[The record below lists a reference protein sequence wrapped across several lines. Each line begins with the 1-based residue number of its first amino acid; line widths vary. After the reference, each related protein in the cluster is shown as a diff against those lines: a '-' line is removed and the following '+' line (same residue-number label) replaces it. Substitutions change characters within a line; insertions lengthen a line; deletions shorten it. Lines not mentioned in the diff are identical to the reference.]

1 MVTIKSKSALTWVF
15 ILAVLLSGYLI
26 DKIADFNSLFLTL
39 LSVEIIVAAF
49 INWRFNPIQVGIV
62 RSILGL
68 LFIFSGFV
76 KGVDP
81 MGTQY
86 RIMDYFIAFGTDW
99 AIPYALPLSVILNA
113 SEFVLGAM
121 LLFNIR
127 LKVTSWLVMI
137 MMAIFTVTT
146 FNDALYDPVPDC
158 GCFGD
163 AIILSNW
170 QTFYKNLVIVSLLMI
185 VFFSRN
191 RIRFSFNQ
199 KVEYSLIIIFTLGF
213 VWFEIFNIRHLPMI
227 DFREWKV
234 GNKMIVEEKSP
245 LKYYLTYKNRD
256 TGEEQEFLSPNYPYN
271 DSVWMSQ
278 WEFVR
283 QRIID
288 PNPKVSDLLI
298 EDEAGTDMTDLVI
311 ANPDFQF
318 MLVSYD
324 INEMNTKEVEKIQ
337 HLLTKC
343 DEDGYSFVILTSSIP
358 NDVRNFL
365 KKYSLVVDYYFADD
379 VSLETMIRANPGL
392 VLLKNGVILDK
403 WHYNDF
409 PDYEDFKQKFV
420 DN

>member
-39 LSVEIIVAAF
+39 LSIEIIVAAF

-227 DFREWKV
+227 DFRDWKV

-311 ANPDFQF
+311 ANSDFQF

-324 INEMNTKEVEKIQ
+324 INEMNTKELEKIQ

-343 DEDGYSFVILTSSIP
+343 DEDEYSFVILTSSIP

-365 KKYSLVVDYYFADD
+365 KENSLVVDYYFADD

-392 VLLKNGVILDK
+392 VLLKNGVVLDK

>member
-1 MVTIKSKSALTWVF
+1 MVSTKSKSALTWIF

-26 DKIADFNSLFLTL
+26 RRIVDFNPLFITL
-39 LSVEIIVAAF
+39 LTVEIIVAAF
-49 INWRFNPIQVGIV
+49 INWRFNPLQVGVV
-62 RSILGL
+62 RSMLGL

-81 MGTQY
+81 IGTQY
-86 RIMDYFIAFGTDW
+86 RIADYFIAFGTEW
-99 AIPYALPLSVILNA
+99 AIPYALPLAVILNA

-127 LKVTSWLVMI
+127 LRITTWLVMI
-137 MMAIFTVTT
+137 MMAFFTVTT
-146 FNDALYDPVPDC
+146 FNDALYNPVPDC

-191 RIRFSFNQ
+191 RIRFSYNQ

-213 VWFEIFNIRHLPMI
+213 VWFEIFNIRHLPLI
-227 DFREWKV
+227 DFRDWKV
-234 GNKMIVEEKSP
+234 GNKKIVEEKKP

-256 TGEEQEFLSPNYPYN
+256 TGKTQEYLSPNYPYD
-271 DSVWMSQ
+271 DSAWMSK
-278 WEFVR
+278 WEFVK
-283 QRIID
+283 QRVID
-288 PNPKVSDLLI
+288 PNPKVNNLAI
-298 EDEAGTDMTDLVI
+298 EDEEGNDVTDQII

-318 MLVSYD
+318 MLISYD
-324 INEMNTKEVEKIQ
+324 INRMNTKKTNDIRK
-337 HLLTKC
+337 LLSKC
-343 DEDGYSFVILTSSIP
+343 NEDGYSFVMLTSSIP
-358 NDVRNFL
+358 EEVHSFL
-365 KKYSLVVDYYFADD
+365 NKYDLDIDYYFADD
-379 VSLETMIRANPGL
+379 VSLEAMIRANPGL
-392 VLLKNGVILDK
+392 VLLKNGVVLGK

-409 PDYEDFKQKFV
+409 PSYEDFKQKFV